1 MEKIQTA
8 IQELISELK
17 QLKQTKV
24 LSHSLNAIDD
34 CIHLAYAK
42 LEMEKQQIINSHF
55 TAQKENLQFWNE
67 AKQEAL
73 EYYNETFKSE

>member
-1 MEKIQTA
+1 MKQTA

-24 LSHSLNAIDD
+24 LAHSLNAIDD

-42 LEMEKQQIINSHF
+42 LEMEKQQIVDSF
-55 TAQKENLQFWNE
+55 EKGYENVHKL
-67 AKQEAL
+67 
-73 EYYNETFKSE
+73 